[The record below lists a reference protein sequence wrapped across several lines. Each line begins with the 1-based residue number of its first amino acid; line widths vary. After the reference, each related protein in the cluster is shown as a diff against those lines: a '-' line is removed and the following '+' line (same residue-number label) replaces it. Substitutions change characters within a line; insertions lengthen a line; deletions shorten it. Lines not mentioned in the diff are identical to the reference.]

1 MLKQRPTASEGLV
14 GGAVGQSSPGGG
26 VLVLQRGGGIEAAVC
41 LGLHEARMSRVQRAC
56 EE

>member
-26 VLVLQRGGGIEAAVC
+26 VLVLQRGGDIEAAVC
-41 LGLHEARMSRVQRAC
+41 LGLHEARMSRVQ
-56 EE
+56 